1 MGTKCDHHSLEDF
14 GSDSYEESLS
24 SIMFDYWRSYLAVKH
39 IVEVHANND
48 VKAVFDAYHQWHE
61 KGRNES
67 LTDFFQI
74 GALFD

>member
-48 VKAVFDAYHQWHE
+48 VKAVLMHIINGMKRE
-61 KGRNES
+61 ERN
-67 LTDFFQI
+67 L
-74 GALFD
+74 